1 MKKELLEY
9 FDKIDILLTQGDYIL
24 FELAFALYE
33 KCDDRSVIEKLTESD
48 IGKLRE
54 WVSKY
59 SVISDYLGDKID
71 DKLGD
76 VI

>member
-1 MKKELLEY
+1 MKEELLNY
-9 FDKIDILLTQGDYIL
+9 FDKIDVLLTQGDYIL

-33 KCDDRSVIEKLTESD
+33 RCDDRSVVEKLTESD
-48 IGKLRE
+48 IAKLRDLI
-54 WVSKY
+54 SNY

-76 VI
+76 VV